1 LRSFLQDGEFLRN
14 RCKSHEVLAGVH
26 VQDALQSLRKISF
39 EVSLLR
45 IFEKKGAAQPSS
57 RHREAFYLGV
67 LRACGVTR
75 ALGARR
81 SASGALLFRKPRL
94 ELGSW
99 FRAGTSTETV
109 FGFFSCPTTS
119 TSLLF
124 SVFFVFVLVER
135 KKNHVC
141 QEFLSH
147 KDIVV

>member
-1 LRSFLQDGEFLRN
+1 MENFCGIAANRTKSLQVFTFRMHYKVCARFPLWYLYCASSR
-14 RCKSHEVLAGVH
+14 
-26 VQDALQSLRKISF
+26 
-39 EVSLLR
+39 
-45 IFEKKGAAQPSS
+45 KKGAAQPSS

-141 QEFLSH
+141 QEFLSQ
-147 KDIVV
+147 KDIVVREWA